1 MAVSLAADST
11 ICARMAVSLAANAT
25 IRARMAGDAASVLCG
40 VDPGEPDHDRHHHHE
55 KEQLDPD
62 RDPDQPARPPRP
74 LAAPLAVGGVRNQ
87 RPPALVTDRL
97 NLGHYSKATY
107 SDDMDLEE
115 EMTPADVALL
125 MSSVPERIGDLVYG
139 LDERSRP
146 RGRAQPPP
154 LRSPR
159 GFRSHPPPHGR
170 PPSWLGQDR
179 VGPQAAR
186 PARRRHHPA
195 GGLPDGGASRDLSH
209 RADPEPDRPAARA
222 AGARAHPAPAVGVRR
237 QFPSCPTH
245 PKPRRHQQATGPPGR
260 AARAAR
266 EHPAAR
272 RGAPLSSG

>member
-74 LAAPLAVGGVRNQ
+74 LAAPLAVGRARNQ
-87 RPPALVTDRL
+87 LPPALVTDRL

-107 SDDMDLEE
+107 SGDMDLEE

-139 LDERSRP
+139 LDEP
-146 RGRAQPPP
+146 RLRYRHGPAFQTLGGLIAPLLESGSKGDPP
-154 LRSPR
+154 LRHPHRERSASP
-159 GFRSHPPPHGR
+159 P
-170 PPSWLGQDR
+170 
-179 VGPQAAR
+179 
-186 PARRRHHPA
+186 
-195 GGLPDGGASRDLSH
+195 
-209 RADPEPDRPAARA
+209 
-222 AGARAHPAPAVGVRR
+222 
-237 QFPSCPTH
+237 
-245 PKPRRHQQATGPPGR
+245 
-260 AARAAR
+260 
-266 EHPAAR
+266 
-272 RGAPLSSG
+272 